1 MIPGGLPI
9 PLPAPSLA
17 CPNARPATGQEL
29 RPDFRRRAA
38 CVCSV
43 ARYRV
48 RARATCTLVELC
60 LHASMG
66 LWGVGGRCGPARE
79 GYVAD
84 SPHP

>member
-60 LHASMG
+60 VHASMG
-66 LWGVGGRCGPARE
+66 LWDRWGETWTVRE
-79 GYVAD
+79 GYVI
-84 SPHP
+84 HPSHP

>member
-1 MIPGGLPI
+1 MIPGGLPM

-17 CPNARPATGQEL
+17 CPRARPASGQWVGAL
-29 RPDFRRRAA
+29 PPRARGVRVQ
-38 CVCSV
+38 CCPVE
-43 ARYRV
+43 V